1 MDQQQ
6 GSKPGRFRRWRE
18 RRRAKADRAGEI
30 NRRIKAARG
39 ETFDR
44 NKRSSGGGPPG
55 VGPGAPFGG
64 L

>member
-6 GSKPGRFRRWRE
+6 ESKHGPFRRWRE
-18 RRRAKADRAGEI
+18 RRRAKRERAGEI
-30 NRRIKAARG
+30 SRRIKDAHG

-44 NKRSSGGGPPG
+44 NKRSGGGGPG